1 MSLMSLLFLPFFTF
15 CPGVILPFLTLFE
28 ATSNARFSPLT
39 VITLS
44 ESASAALSI
53 LPSNASN
60 ARFFPLT
67 LLGGA
72 ANASAALSIFPP
84 STL

>member
-1 MSLMSLLFLPFFTF
+1 MSLISLFFLPFLTC

-39 VITLS
+39 VTV
-44 ESASAALSI
+44 A
-53 LPSNASN
+53 
-60 ARFFPLT
+60 LT

-72 ANASAALSIFPP
+72 DNASVALSIFPP

>member
-39 VITLS
+39 VTV
-44 ESASAALSI
+44 A
-53 LPSNASN
+53 
-60 ARFFPLT
+60 LT